1 MSLLSFCQSVQDGPI
16 STGIRE
22 SIWLFPFIET
32 THVLALSVS
41 VGLLVW
47 FDFRLLGFGIHQPVS
62 RVHKQIMPWTLAGFI
77 IMFIS
82 GVLLTWSEPVK
93 CITSFFFLAKIF
105 FVLLAGVNAMVFEW
119 TYRDTLADW
128 DNAPV
133 MPRRARVAGALSLVS
148 WFAVITAGR
157 AMAYNLF

>member
-1 MSLLSFCQSVQDGPI
+1 MSLLSFCQWLQDGEI

-22 SIWLFPFIET
+22 SIWLFPIVET

-62 RVHKQIMPWTLAGFI
+62 RVHKQIMPWTLAGFVV
-77 IMFIS
+77 MFIS

-93 CITSFFFLAKIF
+93 CISSGFFIAKIF
-105 FVLLAGVNAMVFEW
+105 FVGLAGVNATVFEW
-119 TYRDTLADW
+119 NNRHTIEEW
-128 DNAPV
+128 DNLPV
-133 MPRRARVAGALSLVS
+133 LPRRARVAGVLSLVS